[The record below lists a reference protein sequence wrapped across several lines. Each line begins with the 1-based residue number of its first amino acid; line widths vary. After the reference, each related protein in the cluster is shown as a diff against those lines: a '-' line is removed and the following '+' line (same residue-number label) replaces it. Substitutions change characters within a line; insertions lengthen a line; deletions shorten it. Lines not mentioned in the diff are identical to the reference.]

1 MVMTAR
7 QPVNPNDNT
16 GVGGFNQ
23 APDATS
29 PAAALSLF
37 LYNQDAQQGRA
48 AVQLSREAFA
58 AASSGVHAPHGSEF
72 QPGDEYPKRA
82 GIYDKDGNEM
92 MEIQSENDLG
102 TNAPSSNFIYRFQGY
117 EFFAQTRWETALH
130 TGVSCK
136 VLASRTRATFPEDRS
151 ADPADRPTAACSVG
165 ASMRWRRRRRG
176 GAVSSS
182 RFGTSAR
189 SSGIAASTR
198 SLWSAAGA
206 STVRPPAT

>member
-37 LYNQDAQQGRA
+37 LYNQNAQQGRA

-136 VLASRTRATFPEDRS
+136 VLAARIRGHVSR
-151 ADPADRPTAACSVG
+151 RP
-165 ASMRWRRRRRG
+165 
-176 GAVSSS
+176 
-182 RFGTSAR
+182 
-189 SSGIAASTR
+189 
-198 SLWSAAGA
+198 
-206 STVRPPAT
+206 